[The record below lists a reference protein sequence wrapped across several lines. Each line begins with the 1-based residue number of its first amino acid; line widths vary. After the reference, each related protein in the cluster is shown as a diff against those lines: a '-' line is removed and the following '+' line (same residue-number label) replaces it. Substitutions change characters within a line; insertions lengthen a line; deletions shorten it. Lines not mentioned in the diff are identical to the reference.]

1 MAYILVRQNVED
13 YGKWKQAFDA
23 HQSFR
28 SENGS
33 KGGKVFQSAN
43 DPNEVFVLLEWESIE
58 SLRKFSQSES
68 LKEAMKQAGVVGMP
82 DVHLLEEVVT
92 TAK

>member
-1 MAYILVRQNVED
+1 MAHILVRQNVED
-13 YGKWKQAFDA
+13 YGKWKPAFDA

-43 DPNEVFVLLEWESIE
+43 DPNEVFVLLEWENIE
-58 SLRKFSQSES
+58 SLRKFSQSEG
-68 LKEAMKQAGVVGMP
+68 LKEAMKEAGVVGMP
-82 DVHLLEEVVT
+82 NVYILEEAAT